1 MLNST
6 CMREHHSSKEVYT
19 DPRPDPGADELTASN
34 DRLSISGLF
43 LENRKLLAY
52 SYIIIVVLLFVK
64 YFFSVNANFF
74 IYNLVGF

>member
-6 CMREHHSSKEVYT
+6 CMREQSFLLRRYT
-19 DPRPDPGADELTASN
+19 DPRPDPGADELTASS
-34 DRLSISGLF
+34 DRLSIPGLF

-64 YFFSVNANFF
+64 YFFSINANFF
-74 IYNLVGF
+74 IYNLVWF